1 MATIHK
7 RGLSLRALA
16 VALLMAGSSSLPAM
30 AALPLSN
37 REWAPT
43 SNPLLLAEKDKDS
56 DEKKKKKNNSQPQKQ
71 QQPTQQNKGNSSGA
85 KQPPKSSTNKKQ
97 ETKTTEKKSD
107 TKQSSGKKSTD
118 QKSTDQKSKDQKS
131 TNTKTSDPK
140 KVSNKERERIYQEG
154 REDGLKKGKKKGF
167 EQGKEVGLDK
177 GKDKGYRKAQRQQW
191 EAWNRDQWTRY
202 NKSRRNVWISP
213 VQYNKRFYGYP
224 GWARNPNWGYNRPWG
239 GGWYNSSS
247 PSWSWWGGQALGWGV
262 NALTTALIVNSAINN
277 AIRQQQPT
285 VLVPNTTMQLY
296 YGSVEPI
303 DETGVTFVVNN
314 GGQTYQMQADC
325 ADGLLN
331 DEVPTTIAEAELV
344 NAACQVTFGS
354 QI

>member
-1 MATIHK
+1 MATIHQ
-7 RGLSLRALA
+7 RGQSLRALA
-16 VALLMAGSSSLPAM
+16 VALVMAGSTSLPAM
-30 AALPLSN
+30 AALPLAHG
-37 REWAPT
+37 EWAPT
-43 SNPLLLAEKDKDS
+43 GNPLLLAEKDKDS
-56 DEKKKKKNNSQPQKQ
+56 DGKNKKKNKSQPQKEQ
-71 QQPTQQNKGNSSGA
+71 KSTQPSKGSSSGT

-97 ETKTTEKKSD
+97 ETKTTDKKSD
-107 TKQSSGKKSTD
+107 AKQPSGKKSTDKKSTDKKSTD
-118 QKSTDQKSKDQKS
+118 QKSTNK
-131 TNTKTSDPK
+131 KTSDPK
-140 KVSNKERERIYQEG
+140 KVSNKERDRIYQEG
-154 REDGLKKGKKKGF
+154 REDGLK
-167 EQGKEVGLDK
+167 K

-191 EAWNRDQWTRY
+191 EAWNRDQWARH
-202 NKSRRNVWISP
+202 NKSRRNIWISP

-224 GWARNPNWGYNRPWG
+224 GWARNSNWGSNRPWG

-344 NAACQVTFGS
+344 NAACQVTFGD